1 MRVTPSSVTA
11 AGSSE
16 GSSRTTLSLGENWLS
31 LTTRRPLM
39 SVAIDLFL
47 EGFDSNAVHHIHE
60 ALDLAVAP
68 LEIALDQPL
77 DYAGHIRPRK
87 GGADD
92 LADRCRGLVSA
103 DLDLIPLGA
112 VLIHPEDA
120 DMADVVVAAGIDA
133 AGDVEVELADL
144 VQVVQVVETL
154 LDRLRHR
161 DRFRV
166 GERAEVAAGAADD
179 VGEQADVGRRQA
191 ERARLAP
198 QRREVA
204 LAH

>member
-1 MRVTPSSVTA
+1 MRVTPSSATA
-11 AGSSE
+11 AGSSV
-16 GSSRTTLSLGENWLS
+16 GSRRTTLSLGENWLS

-47 EGFDSNAVHHIHE
+47 EGFDADPVHHVHE

-68 LEIALDQPL
+68 LEITLDQPL
-77 DYAGHIRPRK
+77 DYAGHIRPSK

-120 DMADVVVAAGIDA
+120 DVPHMVVAAGIDA
-133 AGDVEVELADL
+133 AGDVEEI
-144 VQVVQVVETL
+144 
-154 LDRLRHR
+154 
-161 DRFRV
+161 
-166 GERAEVAAGAADD
+166 GRAHV
-179 VGEQADVGRRQA
+179 
-191 ERARLAP
+191 
-198 QRREVA
+198 
-204 LAH
+204 